1 MSNTC
6 YLKTTQVFFTYRYI
20 SRLWVREKQ
29 TGIKEKSEEEQGKEL
44 SNPIVSFKVYSIL
57 QRNAGANL
65 LAGQVQF
72 NYGIV
77 SSTSALLKKVTG
89 KIVKLQKYK
98 AILVYKWG
106 GGSVVFVA
114 EVS

>member
-1 MSNTC
+1 MFHIQI
-6 YLKTTQVFFTYRYI
+6 YFKTLGQRKANWNK
-20 SRLWVREKQ
+20 R
-29 TGIKEKSEEEQGKEL
+29 KSEEEQGKEL

-89 KIVKLQKYK
+89 KIVKLQKDK
-98 AILVYKWG
+98 AILVYK
-106 GGSVVFVA
+106 
-114 EVS
+114 